1 VPVDSSVALPAS
13 TATGARRRA
22 RRTLIGS
29 YAVLLFLLMSLN
41 FALPRALPGQPIAAL
56 SDPRSELYVGD
67 DARRAAVERYYGL
80 DRPMGEQYAR
90 YLAGLVRGDLGT
102 SIRYNAPVS
111 EVIASRLPWSLL
123 LLGTALVVATAVG
136 MLGGIRSAWR
146 RGRRTDRRLL
156 TLFLAIDNMPVF
168 FLASIAAYVLAVSL
182 GWFPLSGARTPF
194 SQTWGPLRQAVDIAH
209 HLVLPATA
217 LALQLMGFQYL
228 VMRASMVS
236 ELGSD
241 HLLLGRAKGLSE
253 RVLKYRYAA
262 RNALLPAVTVFA
274 LQLGFAVTAAIFVE
288 SVFAYPGLGSLMVES
303 VGERDYPTMQ
313 GVFLVLTVLVVGA
326 NLLADLLYRRL
337 DPRLSA

>member
-1 VPVDSSVALPAS
+1 VADSSVALPAS
-13 TATGARRRA
+13 AATGARRRT
-22 RRTLIGS
+22 RRALIGS
-29 YAVLLFLLMSLN
+29 YAVLVFLLVSLN
-41 FALPRALPGQPIAAL
+41 FLLPRALPGEPIAAL
-56 SDPRSELYVGD
+56 GDPRSELYVGD

-80 DRPMGEQYAR
+80 DRPLVEQYGR

-102 SIRYNAPVS
+102 SIRFNAPVT

-123 LLGTALVVATAVG
+123 LLGTALAVATAVG
-136 MLGGIRSAWR
+136 MLGGVRSAWR

-156 TLFLAIDNMPVF
+156 TLFLTIDNMPVF
-168 FLASIAAYVLAVSL
+168 FLASVAAYVLAVSL

-194 SQTWGPLRQAVDIAH
+194 SETWGPLRQAVDIAH

-326 NLLADLLYRRL
+326 NLLADLAYRRL